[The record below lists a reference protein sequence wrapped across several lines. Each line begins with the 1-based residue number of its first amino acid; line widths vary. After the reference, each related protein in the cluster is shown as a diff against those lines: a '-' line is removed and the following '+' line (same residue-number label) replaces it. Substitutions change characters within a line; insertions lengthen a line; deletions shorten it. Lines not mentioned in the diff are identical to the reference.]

1 MAKNSIAD
9 YSATAASNTDIQSVD
24 IDEGCAPSGI
34 NNAIRELMADLADM
48 NAGTTVLTSPSASVL
63 TLADGSSSAPAL
75 ANTGDTNTG
84 IFFPA
89 ADTVGVAVGG
99 TEVWRYGSNPT
110 TAKNLL
116 INGAMTVAQR
126 GSQSSVASGYG
137 ACDRWEMN
145 ALGGASARYTLS
157 QESSGGV
164 GGNAKWAKVLV
175 TTADGSPGANEA
187 HYFGQKI
194 EGFNAQSLLDDSGDL
209 LASTMSFDVIVHTD
223 GASSISFPA
232 TLAICVND
240 NGFGNQQYV
249 KTFTVTA
256 ADTWQ
261 RVSVPIAANTSIVI
275 NNDNTNQFQ
284 VSFTIYS
291 GTARET
297 TDATWGS
304 AAGLD
309 VSVSGVANLADATN
323 NYLGITNVQLEV
335 GSVATDFEWEDYGT
349 TLAKCLRYFWRAAN
363 GDQVALWNITQT
375 SAGYGYPHIQWPLPF
390 RTNPSMSYSNLSHFA
405 VAPNISQQSPSSM
418 SISYSS
424 TNGAWITIGW
434 SASGSAGDAV
444 RFYTISSSATLDFSA
459 EL

>member
-1 MAKNSIAD
+1 MAISTIGA
-9 YSATAASNTDIQSVD
+9 SALGND
-24 IDEGCAPSGI
+24 
-34 NNAIRELMADLADM
+34 
-48 NAGTTVLTSPSASVL
+48 VLQL
-63 TLADGSSSAPAL
+63 G
-75 ANTGDTNTG
+75 
-84 IFFPA
+84 
-89 ADTVGVAVGG
+89 
-99 TEVWRYGSNPT
+99 
-110 TAKNLL
+110 KNLL
-116 INGAMTVAQR
+116 INGSCPVAQR

-137 ACDRWEMN
+137 AVDRWEMN

-175 TTADGSPGANEA
+175 TTADASPGTNEA
-187 HYFGQKI
+187 HYYGQKI
-194 EGFNAQSLLDDSGDL
+194 EGFNAQSLLDASGDL
-209 LASTMSFDVIVHTD
+209 LASTMSFDVIVHAD

-240 NGFGNQQYV
+240 NGFANQQYV
-249 KTFTVTA
+249 KTFTVAA

-284 VSFTIYS
+284 VAFTIYS

-335 GSVATDFEWEDYGT
+335 GSVATDFEHEPYST
-349 TLAKCLRYFWRAAN
+349 TLAKCFRYFYRITEDSPFASTGAIFAFGSAAAGTNVVAQVQLPVPMRAVPSVAVSAATDISVVPDGTDN
-363 GDQVALWNITQT
+363 PIAVSLFGGAYGDTTHERVRLSFGLTGATQ
-375 SAGYGYPHIQWPLPF
+375 YRPYHVYLE
-390 RTNPSMSYSNLSHFA
+390 N
-405 VAPNISQQSPSSM
+405 
-418 SISYSS
+418 
-424 TNGAWITIGW
+424 
-434 SASGSAGDAV
+434 GSAGWIHFV
-444 RFYTISSSATLDFSA
+444 A